1 MLLFAAAKLQSF
13 RKEGMWLVGA
23 DDFLILA
30 SSGKPCSAMSLT
42 LRWFPVARKKP
53 IIYLLTLQ
61 KVCKQSPVARQ
72 KAYYESNAITKSPKG
87 QAHQTVWQCGHLGKR
102 AALYSRRGGCVQT
115 GASLGRCP
123 EPLSDPPKPVGFES
137 GFLGTGVPNCAN
149 LCLVVGRK
157 K

>member
-30 SSGKPCSAMSLT
+30 SSVKPCSAISLT
-42 LRWFPVARKKP
+42 LRWFPMARNKP

-72 KAYYESNAITKSPKG
+72 KAYYGSNAITKSPTG
-87 QAHQTVWQCGHLGKR
+87 QACRTVWQRGHLGRR
-102 AALYSRRGGCVQT
+102 AAVCRWEGCSVQT
-115 GASLGRCP
+115 GAWPGRCP
-123 EPLSDPPKPVGFES
+123 LPLSAPPKPVDFES
-137 GFLGTGVPNCAN
+137 GFLGTGVPNCP
-149 LCLVVGRK
+149 K
-157 K
+157 YQ